1 MNISNAVANTR
12 KISLQ
17 VVNFII
23 TPQTNKYNCFNI
35 DDARV
40 VNIPY
45 NKIAEAVKNKYELLQ
60 DISFLKLN
68 QSDVTVLVGS
78 DHPET
83 GLDADEIETATGYQ
97 ISVQLFV
104 KREHLQKLRKN
115 LANRYK

>member
-1 MNISNAVANTR
+1 MNVSNGVTNAR
-12 KISLQ
+12 KISSQ

-45 NKIAEAVKNKYELLQ
+45 NKIDEVVKNKYELLN
-60 DISFLKLN
+60 DISLLKLN

-78 DHPET
+78 DHRET

-104 KREHLQKLRKN
+104 KR
-115 LANRYK
+115 

>member
-60 DISFLKLN
+60 DISLLKLN

>member
-45 NKIAEAVKNKYELLQ
+45 NKTAEAVKNKYELLQ
-60 DISFLKLN
+60 DISPLKLN